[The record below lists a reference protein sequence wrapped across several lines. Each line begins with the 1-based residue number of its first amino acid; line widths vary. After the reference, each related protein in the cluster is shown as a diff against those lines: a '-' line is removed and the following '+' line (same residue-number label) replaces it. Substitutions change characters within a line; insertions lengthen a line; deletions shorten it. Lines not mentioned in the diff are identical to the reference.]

1 MTDMT
6 FFDGRIVLKPGDCR
20 DRLKELADN
29 SVDAV
34 VCDPPYALTSIV
46 KRFGADGAAPATP
59 KDGAAGAFARS
70 SAGFMGKKWD
80 TGDTAFAA
88 EFWREVYR
96 VLKPGGHV
104 AAFSGTR
111 TYHHLADAIEEAGFE
126 IRDQL
131 AWMYGT
137 GFPKSHNVSKAID
150 KMLGAEREVVGTETI
165 ANDMRNSGHLNA
177 GKNGTRPAYQRD
189 ITAPGSPEAEAWEGW
204 GTALKPAWEPIC
216 LARKPCMIPDENGKL
231 RPATVAENVL
241 FWGTGAINVGACKIP
256 AEKVTGWG
264 GSAGGSRTNVCS
276 PGDKSGTPRPS
287 EGRFP
292 ANILHDGSPEVLAA
306 FPVVESGK
314 PAGTKQGGNNN
325 VFGQYGGGIAIT
337 GFGDEGSAARFFYS
351 AKADHDDRLGSKH
364 PTVKPVDVMRWLV
377 RLVCRKG
384 GLILDPFAGTGTTGA
399 AAYWE
404 GCDAVLVEWEE
415 EYQGDIE
422 RRMKLILAGPDERK
436 RARTVAEPANGLPL
450 FSPL

>member
-1 MTDMT
+1 MENC
-6 FFDGRIVLKPGDCR
+6 GPQL
-20 DRLKELADN
+20 
-29 SVDAV
+29 
-34 VCDPPYALTSIV
+34 
-46 KRFGADGAAPATP
+46 
-59 KDGAAGAFARS
+59 
-70 SAGFMGKKWD
+70 
-80 TGDTAFAA
+80 
-88 EFWREVYR
+88 WRR
-96 VLKPGGHV
+96 M
-104 AAFSGTR
+104 S
-111 TYHHLADAIEEAGFE
+111 
-126 IRDQL
+126 
-131 AWMYGT
+131 
-137 GFPKSHNVSKAID
+137 
-150 KMLGAEREVVGTETI
+150 
-165 ANDMRNSGHLNA
+165 
-177 GKNGTRPAYQRD
+177 
-189 ITAPGSPEAEAWEGW
+189 
-204 GTALKPAWEPIC
+204 
-216 LARKPCMIPDENGKL
+216 
-231 RPATVAENVL
+231 

-450 FSPL
+450 FRPFD